1 MTRDLAQAEQH
12 ARAALAQG
20 RATAA
25 DHATLGWAALSR
37 TDDAAAHRAFHAALA
52 HTPRQPDALVGLAN
66 ILRRQGL
73 LRDAVLHC
81 DAALAEDP
89 RSLDAWLERGF
100 VLSSGGSM
108 VAASDCYRQVLAL
121 DPANAAANAGLASIL
136 ARDGDSPAGR
146 AHAVAALAQDPNNAI
161 AAAALATMDLEAG
174 EPRRARTLLEPLLAG
189 TPGPSADRAL
199 LANLLGDALAK
210 LGEPDATYAAYVQS
224 KADFA
229 AIHADR
235 YTSPAPALDFV
246 QRLTAEVQRVPA
258 QSFSPAPQPA
268 NAASNHLFLLGF
280 PRSGTTMAEN
290 ILASIPGVSALEERP
305 TLGLAD
311 QQFLTEPGGL
321 ERLLALGKAALQP
334 YRAAY
339 WDGVARAGLKVAGG
353 CFVDMDPLK
362 GTRLPLIA
370 RLFPAAKVLIMRRDP
385 RDVVWS
391 CFHTHFALTNAAL
404 DFTTLVGTAR
414 HYAAMMHLI
423 ELCRARLPLTV
434 HEVRYEGLVRDF
446 DAETQ
451 ALCAFAGLPWSDALR
466 QFGAT
471 AQRRGVATA
480 SAGQVRKGLY
490 DGSGQ
495 WRPYARYF
503 EQVLPILQPWI
514 ERFGYEA

>member
-1 MTRDLAQAEQH
+1 MTRDLAHAERH

-37 TDDAAAHRAFHAALA
+37 TDDAAAHHAFHAALA
-52 HTPRQPDALVGLAN
+52 LTPRQPDALVGLAN

-81 DAALAEDP
+81 DAALVEDP
-89 RSLDAWLERGF
+89 RSIDAWLERGF
-100 VLSSGGSM
+100 VLASGGSM
-108 VAASDCYRQVLAL
+108 VAASDCYRRVLAL
-121 DPANAAANAGLASIL
+121 DPANTAANAGLASIL

-146 AHAVAALAQDPNNAI
+146 VHAAAALALDPDNAI
-161 AAAALATMDLEAG
+161 AAAAQATMDLEAG
-174 EPRRARTLLEPLLAG
+174 EPGRARTLLEPLLAR

-210 LGEPDATYAAYVQS
+210 SSEPAATYAAYVQS

-229 AIHADR
+229 AIHAGR
-235 YTSPAPALDFV
+235 YTSPAPALQFV
-246 QRLTAEVQRVPA
+246 ERIAAEVECAPTQPTAKAA
-258 QSFSPAPQPA
+258 QPG
-268 NAASNHLFLLGF
+268 NAAATHLFLLGF
-280 PRSGTTMAEN
+280 PRSGTTMVEN
-290 ILASIPGVSALEERP
+290 ILASIPGVTALEERP

-311 QQFLTEPGGL
+311 QHFLAEPGGL
-321 ERLLALGKAALQP
+321 DRFHTLDDAALQP

-339 WDGVARAGLKVAGG
+339 WDGVARAGINAAGQS
-353 CFVDMDPLK
+353 FVDMDPLK

-370 RLFPAAKVLIMRRDP
+370 RLFPQAKVLIMRRDP

-404 DFTTLVGTAR
+404 DFTTLAGTAR
-414 HYAAMMHLI
+414 HYAAMMALI
-423 ELCRARLPLTV
+423 ELCRSRLPLTI
-434 HEVRYEGLVRDF
+434 HEIRYEALVRDF

-451 ALCAFAGLPWSDALR
+451 KLCAFAGLPWSDALR

-503 EQVLPILQPWI
+503 EPVLPILAPWL
-514 ERFGYEA
+514 EKFGYDA